1 MISFVITH
9 SHCCS
14 SKVKEE
20 NIMMRIQI
28 VIDIRIV
35 TQYNIIC
42 DRICKNPTH
51 TVVWKTF
58 GVKKISYGSLVT
70 KFKHTNIISLNF
82 NI

>member
-20 NIMMRIQI
+20 NIMIRIQI
-28 VIDIRIV
+28 VSDIRII

-42 DRICKNPTH
+42 DQICKNPPPTH
-51 TVVWKTF
+51 IQF
-58 GVKKISYGSLVT
+58 S
-70 KFKHTNIISLNF
+70 NRNF
-82 NI
+82 NVH